1 MAKRKMVQNNL
12 LKNSI
17 SAYFAAIEIHNKP
30 NISYRYETTT
40 LLIMNAW
47 ELALK
52 CFVKKYIKSK
62 SIYTED
68 GHTFSINKAIEDGI
82 KIYDGCTVKGNI
94 NNNTIA
100 SSKNYGIFNFLLI

>member
-1 MAKRKMVQNNL
+1 MKMNTKSLHTISIWQVIDMPKRKMVQNNL

-30 NISYRYETTT
+30 NFSYRYETVT

-47 ELALK
+47 ELILK

-62 SIYTED
+62 SIYKKTVIQ
-68 GHTFSINKAIEDGI
+68 FPLI
-82 KIYDGCTVKGNI
+82 KQ
-94 NNNTIA
+94 
-100 SSKNYGIFNFLLI
+100 LIIQTRILTSRSQKRL